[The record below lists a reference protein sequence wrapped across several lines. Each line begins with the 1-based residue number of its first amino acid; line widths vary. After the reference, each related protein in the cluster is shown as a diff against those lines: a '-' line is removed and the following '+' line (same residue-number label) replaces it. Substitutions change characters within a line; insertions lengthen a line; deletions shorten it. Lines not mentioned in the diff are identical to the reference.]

1 MLLKFAESA
10 VVVIVQNWMMHN
22 MGIWQRIKIWFDPDH
37 RLTVKHMNKKKV
49 FEVGSFNSKK
59 DTRLSGKTID
69 GKYFLLKS
77 ETPMEYEIIQ
87 MDTTDKAYKEK

>member
-1 MLLKFAESA
+1 
-10 VVVIVQNWMMHN
+10 MMHN

-37 RLTVKHMNKKKV
+37 RLTVKHMTKNKV
-49 FEVGSFNSKK
+49 FEVASFNSKK
-59 DTRLSGKTID
+59 DTRLSGTTID

-87 MDTTDKAYKEK
+87 MDTSDKAYKEK